1 MQENLYNLAFERS
14 ILSSIV
20 FEPAQFDELSS
31 LLKVDDF
38 YLPAHQDIFNAMIK
52 LLQKDQPID
61 EEFIKKELVTAKKFD
76 EQIML
81 EILSANP
88 ISNTKAYVEEIKDKS
103 LKRHLL
109 TLTTEI
115 KRVTVEEEL
124 PSAEVV
130 DIVEKKLYEITQD
143 NQSSDFKDS
152 PQMTF
157 DTMEYIK
164 EMKARG
170 NSVLVGVD
178 TGFNELNKMTT
189 GFGKGDLVI
198 IAARPAMGKCL
209 GLGTKVVMY
218 DGTLKNVEDVEVG
231 DQLMGDDSTPRN
243 VLSLARGRERMYWV
257 RQNKGIDYRVNESHI
272 LSLKRSRNEN
282 KHKHGDVLNIS
293 VKDYIDK
300 SDKFHSNYK
309 GYKVGI
315 EFLEQHLDIE
325 PYFLGIWLCDGTSSS
340 ISIASEDEE
349 IVKYIKSYAKKL
361 DLQVTKSKNT
371 KKCPMYSITSGQR
384 GGYYKYDNSLQT
396 RMRRLGVLENKHIP
410 HTYIHNSRQNRLELL
425 AGIIDSDGYYDKK
438 FNVFEIVQK
447 DENLTKQIKLLADSL
462 GFRVSIKTKK
472 AIIKKINYECD
483 VYRLRIVGDLDSIP
497 TKVKRKQAR
506 PLKAKRDFKHTGIKV
521 EYDKVDDYY
530 GFEIDGNHLFLLE
543 DMTVT
548 HNTSFILN
556 TVNSIISQGKGVAFF
571 SLEMPAEQLMLRL
584 LSIQTSIPLQKLR
597 VGDMNDDEWTS
608 LGGAI
613 DKMNTAK
620 LFVDDQGSVNINQLR
635 SKLRKLK
642 NQHPEIEI
650 AVIDYLQIMQGIGNQ
665 DRHLQVSEIS
675 RGLKMLAREL
685 NIPIIALSQLNR
697 GLESRNDKRP
707 MLSDIRESGSI
718 EQDADIILFV
728 YRDDVYLYKEE
739 KEREKAAKA
748 EGKEFTP
755 TYQEKEEE
763 AAEIIIGKQRNGP
776 TGHVKLVFQKKLTR
790 FVEPSPRVVETAY
803 EKVDTKSANMDVGK
817 TSEPSSG
824 GDSIDM
830 PTL

>member
-1 MQENLYNLAFERS
+1 MQENLYNLAFEKS
-14 ILSSIV
+14 ILSSII
-20 FEPAQFDELSS
+20 FEPAQFDELSVT
-31 LLKVDDF
+31 LKKDDF
-38 YLPAHQDIFNAMIK
+38 YLPAHQDIFGVMLL
-52 LLQKDQPID
+52 LLQKEQPID
-61 EEFIKKELVTAKKFD
+61 EEFIKKELITLKKFD

-88 ISNTKAYVEEIKDKS
+88 ISNTKAYVDEIKDKA
-103 LKRHLL
+103 LKRNLL

-130 DIVEKKLYEITQD
+130 DIVEKKLYEITQE
-143 NQSSDFKDS
+143 NQTSDFKDS
-152 PQMTF
+152 PKMTY

-170 NSVLVGVD
+170 NSILVGVD
-178 TGFNELNKMTT
+178 TGFSELNKMTT

-209 GLGTKVVMY
+209 GLGTKVVMF
-218 DGTLKNVEDVEVG
+218 DGTLKNVEDIKVG

-243 VLSLARGRERMYWV
+243 VLSLARGREKMFWV

-272 LSLKRSRNEN
+272 LSLKRSRNEG
-282 KHKHGDVLNIS
+282 KHKHGDILNIS
-293 VKDYIDK
+293 IKDYNQK

-309 GYKVGI
+309 GYKVAI
-315 EFLEQHLDIE
+315 DFKKQDLSID
-325 PYFLGIWLCDGTSSS
+325 PYFLGLWLGDGHSSS
-340 ISIASEDEE
+340 VNITTIDKE
-349 IVKYIKSYAKKL
+349 IINYLDSYAKKL
-361 DLQVTKSKNT
+361 NLQVTKQTSKNR
-371 KKCPMYSITSGQR
+371 CSVYGITSAKQGLS
-384 GGYYKYDNSLQT
+384 KKNDKSLQKKL
-396 RMRRLGVLENKHIP
+396 RDLDLLNNKHIP
-410 HTYIHNSRQNRLELL
+410 HSYIQNSQKNRLKLL
-425 AGIIDSDGYYDKK
+425 AGLLDSDGHYDKES
-438 FNVFEIVQK
+438 NVFEIVQK
-447 DENLTKQIKLLADSL
+447 NEKLALEIKYLADSL
-462 GFRVSIKTKK
+462 GFRVSFKTKK
-472 AIIKKINYECD
+472 AKIKKINYECD
-483 VYRLRIVGDLDSIP
+483 VYRLRIVGDLDRIP
-497 TKVKRKQAR
+497 TKIKRKQAR
-506 PLKAKRDFKHTGIKV
+506 VLKIKREVKHTDISV

-530 GFEIDGNHLFLLE
+530 GFTIDGNHLFLLE

-556 TVNSIISQGKGVAFF
+556 TVNSLIHQGKGVAFF

-597 VGDMNDDEWTS
+597 VGDIDDNQWNS
-608 LGGAI
+608 LNNAI
-613 DKMNTAK
+613 DSMNSAK
-620 LFVDDQGSVNINQLR
+620 LFVDDQGSININQLR

-650 AVIDYLQIMQGIGNQ
+650 AVIDYLQIMQGVGSQ

-685 NIPIIALSQLNR
+685 EMPIVALSQLNR

-748 EGKEFTP
+748 EGKEFKSE
-755 TYQEKEEE
+755 YVEKEEE
-763 AAEIIIGKQRNGP
+763 DAEIIIGKQRNGP

-790 FVEPSPRVVETAY
+790 FVDAPKFEAGIEVVY
-803 EKVDTKSANMDVGK
+803 ENVDTSSAQIDIG
-817 TSEPSSG
+817 ESSI
-824 GDSIDM
+824 SM

>member
-1 MQENLYNLAFERS
+1 MIALMQR
-14 ILSSIV
+14 
-20 FEPAQFDELSS
+20 DE
-31 LLKVDDF
+31 
-38 YLPAHQDIFNAMIK
+38 
-52 LLQKDQPID
+52 PID
-61 EEFIKKELVTAKKFD
+61 EEFIKKELIKIKKFD
-76 EQIML
+76 EQVML

-88 ISNTKAYVEEIKDKS
+88 ISNTKAYVNEIKDKS

-143 NQSSDFKDS
+143 NQTSDFKDS
-152 PQMTF
+152 PTMTY

-178 TGFNELNKMTT
+178 TGFAELNKMTT

-209 GLGTKVVMY
+209 GRGTKVVMF
-218 DGTLKNVEDVEVG
+218 DGTLKNVEDIEVG

-243 VLSLARGRERMYWV
+243 VLSLARGREKMYWV

-272 LSLKRSRNEN
+272 LSLKRSRNEG
-282 KHKHGDVLNIS
+282 KHKHGDILNIS
-293 VKDYIDK
+293 IREYNKK
-300 SDKFHSNYK
+300 SDKFHTNYK
-309 GYKVGI
+309 GYKVAVD
-315 EFLEQHLDIE
+315 FDEQHLSIE
-325 PYFLGIWLCDGTSSS
+325 PYFLGLWLGDGTSCKND
-340 ISIASEDEE
+340 ISTQNRL
-349 IVKYIKSYAKKL
+349 KKL
-361 DLQVTKSKNT
+361 GILD
-371 KKCPMYSITSGQR
+371 
-384 GGYYKYDNSLQT
+384 
-396 RMRRLGVLENKHIP
+396 NKHIP
-410 HTYIHNSRQNRLELL
+410 HQYIQNSKQNRLELL
-425 AGIIDSDGYYDKK
+425 AGLLDSDGYYDKK
-438 FNVFEIVQK
+438 HNVFEIVQK
-447 DENLTKQIKLLADSL
+447 DKNLAQQIKFLADSL
-462 GFRVSIKTKK
+462 GFRVSFKTKK
-472 AIIKKINYECD
+472 AKIKKINYECD
-483 VYRLRIVGDLDSIP
+483 VYRVRIVGELDSIP
-497 TKVKRKQAR
+497 TKIKRKKAR
-506 PLKAKRDFKHTGIKV
+506 KLKAKREVKHTGIKV

-530 GFEIDGNHLFLLE
+530 GFTIDKNHLFLLE

-556 TVNSIISQGKGVAFF
+556 TVHSLIRDGKGVAFF

-584 LSIQTSIPLQKLR
+584 LSIHTSIPLQQLR
-597 VGDMNDDEWTS
+597 LGDLNDEQWAS
-608 LGGAI
+608 LHGAI
-613 DKMNTAK
+613 DQMNGAK
-620 LFVDDQGSVNINQLR
+620 LFVDDQGSININQLR

-650 AVIDYLQIMQGIGNQ
+650 AVIDYLQIMQGVGSQ

-685 NIPIIALSQLNR
+685 EMPIVALSQLNR

-755 TYQEKEEE
+755 TYIEKENED
-763 AAEIIIGKQRNGP
+763 AEIIIGKQRNGP
-776 TGHVKLVFQKKLTR
+776 TGHVKLVFQKKLTK
-790 FVEPSPRVVETAY
+790 FVDAPKFSAGIETTY
-803 EKVDTKSANMDVGK
+803 ENIDAKSATMGINTDTV
-817 TSEPSSG
+817 S
-824 GDSIDM
+824 M

>member
-1 MQENLYNLAFERS
+1 LQDNLYNLAFERS

-20 FEPAQFDELSS
+20 FEPSQFDELSVILS
-31 LLKVDDF
+31 KEDF
-38 YLPAHQDIFNAMIK
+38 YLPAHQDIFVAMTT

-61 EEFIKKELVTAKKFD
+61 EEFIKKELQKVKKFD
-76 EQIML
+76 EQVML

-88 ISNTKAYVEEIKDKS
+88 ISNTKAYVDEIKDKS

-130 DIVEKKLYEITQD
+130 DIVEKKLYEITQE
-143 NQSSDFKDS
+143 NQTSDFKDS
-152 PQMTF
+152 PQMTY
-157 DTMEYIK
+157 DTMAYIK

-178 TGFNELNKMTT
+178 TGFSELNKMTT

-209 GLGTKVVMY
+209 GRGTKVVMY
-218 DGTLKNVEDVEVG
+218 DGTLKKVEDIKVG
-231 DQLMGDDSTPRN
+231 DKLMGDDSTPRK
-243 VLSLARGRERMYWV
+243 VLSLARGREKMYWV

-272 LSLKRSRNEN
+272 LSLKRSRNDA
-282 KHKHGDVLNIS
+282 KHKHGDILNIS
-293 VKDYIDK
+293 VKEYNKK
-300 SDKFHSNYK
+300 SKKFHSNYK

-315 EFLEQHLDIE
+315 EFKKQKLPID
-325 PYFLGIWLCDGTSSS
+325 PYFLGIWLGDGDLKRG
-340 ISIASEDEE
+340 IS
-349 IVKYIKSYAKKL
+349 KYK
-361 DLQVTKSKNT
+361 
-371 KKCPMYSITSGQR
+371 
-384 GGYYKYDNSLQT
+384 DNSLQKKL
-396 RMRRLGVLENKHIP
+396 RELGVLECKHIP
-410 HTYIHNSRQNRLELL
+410 HIYIQNSQKNRLKLL
-425 AGIIDSDGYYDKK
+425 AGLIDSDGYYDDK
-438 FNVFEIVQK
+438 FHVFEIVQK
-447 DENLTKQIKLLADSL
+447 NEKLAKEIKFLADSL
-462 GFRVSIKTKK
+462 GFRVSLKTKK
-472 AIIKKINYECD
+472 AKIKKINYQCD
-483 VYRLRIVGDLDSIP
+483 VYRLRIVGHLDKIP
-497 TKVKRKQAR
+497 TKIARKQAR
-506 PLKAKRDFKHTGIKV
+506 KLISKREHTHTGISV

-530 GFEIDGNHLFLLE
+530 GFTIDKNHLFLLE

-556 TVNSIISQGKGVAFF
+556 TVNSLITQGKGVAFF

-597 VGDMNDDEWTS
+597 VGDMNDDEWS
-608 LGGAI
+608 RLNGSI
-613 DKMNTAK
+613 DKMNSAK
-620 LFVDDQGSVNINQLR
+620 LFVDDQGSININQLR

-685 NIPIIALSQLNR
+685 NMPIVALSQLNR

-748 EGKEFTP
+748 EGKEFIP
-755 TYQEKEEE
+755 TYVEKEEE
-763 AAEIIIGKQRNGP
+763 DAEIIIGKQRNGP

-790 FVEPSPRVVETAY
+790 FVDAAPRAIETTY
-803 EKVDTKSANMDVGK
+803 EHIDTKSAN
-817 TSEPSSG
+817 
-824 GDSIDM
+824 IDIPNDTVSM
-830 PTL
+830 PPI

>member
-1 MQENLYNLAFERS
+1 MQDNLYNLAFERS

-20 FEPAQFDELSS
+20 FEPSQFDELSVT
-31 LLKVDDF
+31 LNRDDF
-38 YLPAHQDIFNAMIK
+38 YLPAHQDIFDAMVR

-61 EEFIKKELVTAKKFD
+61 EEFIKKELIKIKKFD
-76 EQIML
+76 EQVML

-88 ISNTKAYVEEIKDKS
+88 ISNTKAYVDEIKDKS

-130 DIVEKKLYEITQD
+130 DIVEKKLYEITQE
-143 NQSSDFKDS
+143 NQTSDFKDS
-152 PQMTF
+152 PQMTY

-178 TGFNELNKMTT
+178 TGFAELNKMTT

-209 GLGTKVVMY
+209 GRGTKVVMF
-218 DGTLKNVEDVEVG
+218 DGTLKNVEDIEVG
-231 DQLMGDDSTPRN
+231 DELMGDDSTPRN
-243 VLSLARGRERMYWV
+243 VLSLARGREKMYWV

-272 LSLKRSRNEN
+272 LSLKRSRNEG

-293 VKDYIDK
+293 IKDYNKK

-309 GYKVGI
+309 GYKVGVD
-315 EFLEQHLDIE
+315 FNEQHLPIE
-325 PYFLGIWLCDGTSSS
+325 PYFLGIWLGDGTSSNVG
-340 ISIASEDEE
+340 ISTQDKE
-349 IVKYIKSYAKKL
+349 IVNYLDMYAKTL
-361 DLQVTKSKNT
+361 NLQLTKQHNNKE
-371 KKCPMYSITSGQR
+371 KCPIYAITSGQR
-384 GGYYKYDNSLQT
+384 GGYYKDDNSLQT
-396 RMRRLGVLENKHIP
+396 RLRNLGVLDNKHIP
-410 HTYIHNSRQNRLELL
+410 HSYIQNSKQNRLELL
-425 AGIIDSDGYYDKK
+425 AGLLDSDGYYDKK
-438 FNVFEIVQK
+438 FNVFEIIQK
-447 DENLTKQIKLLADSL
+447 DKNLAKQIKFLADSL
-462 GFRVSIKTKK
+462 GFRVSFKTKK
-472 AIIKKINYECD
+472 ARIKKINYECE
-483 VYRLRIVGDLDSIP
+483 VYRLRIVGDLDTIP
-497 TKVKRKQAR
+497 TKIKRKQAR
-506 PLKAKRDFKHTGIKV
+506 KLKAKRDVKHTGIKV
-521 EYDKVDDYY
+521 EYDRVDDYF
-530 GFEIDGNHLFLLE
+530 GFTIDGNHLFLLE

-556 TVNSIISQGKGVAFF
+556 TVNSLITQGKGVAFF

-597 VGDMNDDEWTS
+597 VGDMNDDEWS
-608 LGGAI
+608 RLNGSI
-613 DKMNTAK
+613 DRMNGAK
-620 LFVDDQGSVNINQLR
+620 LFVDDQGSININQLR

-685 NIPIIALSQLNR
+685 NMPIVALSQLNR

-755 TYQEKEEE
+755 TYIEKEEE
-763 AAEIIIGKQRNGP
+763 DAEIIIGKQRNGP
-776 TGHVKLVFQKKLTR
+776 TGHVKLIFQKKLTR
-790 FVEPSPRVVETAY
+790 FVDAVPRAIETTY
-803 EKVDTKSANMDVGK
+803 EHIDTKSATMEIPN
-817 TSEPSSG
+817 
-824 GDSIDM
+824 DSVSM

>member
-1 MQENLYNLAFERS
+1 MQDNLYNLAFERS

-20 FEPAQFDELSS
+20 FEPSQFDELSVT
-31 LLKVDDF
+31 LNQDDF
-38 YLPAHQDIFNAMIK
+38 YLPSHQDIYGAMIV

-61 EEFIKKELVTAKKFD
+61 EEFIKKELIKIKKFD
-76 EQIML
+76 EQVLL

-88 ISNTKAYVEEIKDKS
+88 ISNTKAYIDEIKDKS

-143 NQSSDFKDS
+143 NQTSDFKDS
-152 PQMTF
+152 PKMTF

-198 IAARPAMGKCL
+198 IAARPAMGK
-209 GLGTKVVMY
+209 
-218 DGTLKNVEDVEVG
+218 
-231 DQLMGDDSTPRN
+231 
-243 VLSLARGRERMYWV
+243 
-257 RQNKGIDYRVNESHI
+257 
-272 LSLKRSRNEN
+272 
-282 KHKHGDVLNIS
+282 
-293 VKDYIDK
+293 
-300 SDKFHSNYK
+300 
-309 GYKVGI
+309 
-315 EFLEQHLDIE
+315 
-325 PYFLGIWLCDGTSSS
+325 
-340 ISIASEDEE
+340 
-349 IVKYIKSYAKKL
+349 
-361 DLQVTKSKNT
+361 
-371 KKCPMYSITSGQR
+371 
-384 GGYYKYDNSLQT
+384 
-396 RMRRLGVLENKHIP
+396 
-410 HTYIHNSRQNRLELL
+410 
-425 AGIIDSDGYYDKK
+425 
-438 FNVFEIVQK
+438 
-447 DENLTKQIKLLADSL
+447 
-462 GFRVSIKTKK
+462 
-472 AIIKKINYECD
+472 
-483 VYRLRIVGDLDSIP
+483 
-497 TKVKRKQAR
+497 
-506 PLKAKRDFKHTGIKV
+506 
-521 EYDKVDDYY
+521 
-530 GFEIDGNHLFLLE
+530 
-543 DMTVT
+543 
-548 HNTSFILN
+548 TSFILN
-556 TVNSIISQGKGVAFF
+556 TVNSLIQDGKGVAFF

-597 VGDMNDDEWTS
+597 VGDMNDEQWSS
-608 LGGAI
+608 LNGAI
-613 DKMNTAK
+613 DRMNSAK
-620 LFVDDQGSVNINQLR
+620 LFVDDQGSININQLR

-650 AVIDYLQIMQGIGNQ
+650 AVIDYLQIMQGVGNQ

-685 NIPIIALSQLNR
+685 EMPVVALSQLNR
-697 GLESRNDKRP
+697 GVESRNDKRP

-748 EGKEFTP
+748 EGKEFISE
-755 TYQEKEEE
+755 YVEKEEE
-763 AAEIIIGKQRNGP
+763 DAEIIIGKQRNGP

-790 FVEPSPRVVETAY
+790 FVDAPTFSAGVETVY
-803 EKVDTKSANMDVGK
+803 ENIDTRSANIDVGA
-817 TSEPSSG
+817 PQ
-824 GDSIDM
+824 IDM

>member
-1 MQENLYNLAFERS
+1 MQDNLYNLAFERS

-20 FEPAQFDELSS
+20 FEPQQFDDLSVA
-31 LLKVDDF
+31 LKKEDF
-38 YLPAHQDIFNAMIK
+38 YLPAHQDIFSSMLN

-61 EEFIKKELVTAKKFD
+61 EEFLKKELIKIKKFD
-76 EQIML
+76 EQVML

-88 ISNTKAYVEEIKDKS
+88 ISNTKAYVDEIKDKS

-124 PSAEVV
+124 PSAEVI

-143 NQSSDFKDS
+143 NQTSDFKDS
-152 PQMTF
+152 PQMTRE
-157 DTMEYIK
+157 TMEYIN

-170 NSVLVGVD
+170 DTVLVGVD
-178 TGFNELNKMTT
+178 TGFHELNKMTT

-209 GLGTKVVMY
+209 GKGTKVLMY
-218 DGTLKNVEDVEVG
+218 DATLKNVEDIKVG
-231 DQLMGDDSTPRN
+231 DQLMGDDSTPRT
-243 VLSLARGRERMYWV
+243 VLSLARGREKMYWV

-272 LSLKRSRNEN
+272 LSLKRSRNEG
-282 KHKHGDVLNIS
+282 KHKHGEVLNIE
-293 VKDYIDK
+293 VRDYNKK
-300 SDKFHSNYK
+300 SKKFHSNYK
-309 GYKVGI
+309 GYKVAVD
-315 EFLEQHLDIE
+315 FKKQKLDIE
-325 PYFLGIWLCDGTSSS
+325 PYFLGLWLGDGHSSS
-340 ISIASEDEE
+340 VNITTTDKEVIN
-349 IVKYIKSYAKKL
+349 YLNLYAKKL
-361 DLQVTKSKNT
+361 GLQVTKQVAKDR
-371 KKCPMYSITSGQR
+371 CPVYGITSGER
-384 GGYYKYDNSLQT
+384 GISKHKDISLQKKL
-396 RMRRLGVLENKHIP
+396 RALGVLNDKHIP
-410 HTYIHNSRQNRLELL
+410 HRYLQNSKTNRLELL
-425 AGIIDSDGYYDKK
+425 AGILDSDGYYDEK

-447 DENLTKQIKLLADSL
+447 DEKLTREIKFLADSL
-462 GFRVSIKTKK
+462 GFRVSLKIKQAT
-472 AIIKKINYECD
+472 IKEINYSCD
-483 VYRLRIVGDLDSIP
+483 VYRLRIVGDLDKIP
-497 TKVKRKQAR
+497 TKIKRKKAR
-506 PLKAKRDFKHTGIKV
+506 KLVAKRDFKHTGIKV
-521 EYDKVDDYY
+521 EYDKIDDYY
-530 GFEIDGNHLFLLE
+530 GFTIDKNHLFLLE

-556 TVNSIISQGKGVAFF
+556 TVNSLIMKSKGVAFF

-597 VGDMNDDEWTS
+597 VGDITPDQDKS
-608 LGGAI
+608 LMSAI
-613 DKMNTAK
+613 ANMDSAK
-620 LFVDDQGSVNINQLR
+620 LFVDDQGSININQLR

-650 AVIDYLQIMQGIGNQ
+650 AVIDYLQIMQGVGNQ

-685 NIPIIALSQLNR
+685 NMPIVALSQLNR
-697 GLESRNDKRP
+697 GLEARNDKRP

-748 EGKEFTP
+748 DGKEFISE
-755 TYQEKEEE
+755 YVEKEEE
-763 AAEIIIGKQRNGP
+763 DAEIIIGKQRNGP

-790 FVEPSPRVVETAY
+790 FVDVQPKAIITTY
-803 EKVDTKSANMDVGK
+803 EHIDTKSANVDFG
-817 TSEPSSG
+817 ENSS
-824 GDSIDM
+824 IEM